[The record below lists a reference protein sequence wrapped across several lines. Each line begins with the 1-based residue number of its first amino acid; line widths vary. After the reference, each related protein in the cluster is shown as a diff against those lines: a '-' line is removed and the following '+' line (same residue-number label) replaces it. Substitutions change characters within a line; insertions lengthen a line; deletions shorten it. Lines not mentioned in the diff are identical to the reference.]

1 MRRNIFPH
9 VRSCQCLGIL
19 VELRSVRLEFP
30 ENANVIVGQ
39 THFIKT
45 AEDLYEA
52 IVSSVPQAKFG
63 VAFCEASGPCLVRAE
78 GNDDK
83 LKKLA
88 AENAN
93 RIGAGH
99 TFVVILENAYP
110 INVLN
115 RIKEVQEV
123 CTIFCATANP
133 VDVLVADNERG
144 GGIVG
149 VIDGEKPKGIES
161 AKDAEDRKAF
171 LRKIGYKR

>member
-1 MRRNIFPH
+1 M
-9 VRSCQCLGIL
+9 
-19 VELRSVRLEFP
+19 ELKSVKLEFP

-52 IVSSVPQAKFG
+52 IVSSVSQAKFG
-63 VAFCEASGPCLVRAE
+63 VAFCEASGPCLVRVE
-78 GNDDK
+78 GNDDR

-133 VDVLVADNERG
+133 VDVLVVENERG
-144 GGIVG
+144 RGIVG
-149 VIDGEKPKGIES
+149 VIDGEKPKGTET

-171 LRKIGYKR
+171 LRKIGYKK